1 MLQAP
6 FNKLLV
12 EIKAK
17 YEDEINFASG
27 VKLYVDPSFNPNFH
41 ATVSGIVHSVPRS
54 LRYANAGI
62 EKIIRPGD
70 EVLFS
75 YKTVGDISFE
85 DSTELFRMT
94 TKEEGYVTE
103 WMNQDRHTIRMEKGL
118 KERQWAVVY
127 TDQWGQLLA
136 GKVGD
141 AGECENWITTNF
153 KFASGEGFTYDNQ
166 LYYDDKELWRV
177 DYSFV
182 FAIRRDG
189 HMRMVGDYLLVEP
202 VVENR
207 PLKILHTNLER
218 TEADRYCIR
227 EDKGWLRCGE
237 AGSDGMRHGDLLLF
251 EPNLK
256 EKYNIAGKPM
266 YIVKK
271 QFVMGKE
278 ESLAGIETLG
288 LN

>member
-6 FNKLLV
+6 FDKLLV

-17 YEDEINFASG
+17 YEDEIQFASG

-41 ATVSGIVHSVPRS
+41 ATSEGIVHSVPRS
-54 LRYANAGI
+54 LRHANAGI
-62 EKIIRPGD
+62 DAIIKPGD
-70 EVLFS
+70 VVLFS
-75 YKTVGDISFE
+75 YKTVGDISF
-85 DSTELFRMT
+85 DDNTHLFRMT

-103 WMNQDRHTIRMEKGL
+103 WMNQDRHTIRMEKGF

-127 TDQWGQLLA
+127 TDQYGRLLA

-141 AGECENWITTNF
+141 AGECENWIATNF

-166 LYYDDKELWRV
+166 LYYEGKEMWRV
-177 DYSFV
+177 DYPFV

-218 TEADRYCIR
+218 TEADRYCVR

-237 AGSDGMRHGDLLLF
+237 CGREGMKNGDLLVF

-256 EKYNIAGKPM
+256 EKYNVGGKPM